1 MLRLSLSM
9 LLTCTLIMLF
19 SHPVSAQD
27 QDNETLYVKIDY
39 FKAAPGEVGEYES
52 LEREIWK
59 PLHEERYNRGII
71 KSWNFYQVMAGEPDV
86 PYQYI
91 AVNVFDD
98 FGMIDYF
105 DLEDIMQTVY
115 PDKDPA
121 ALMEQTHASREVV
134 RTEIWEINGK
144 VLPDQATGVAGN
156 YLTINYFDARGGSG
170 EHVEMEL
177 DFWGRIHETRIDR
190 DILNSWA
197 MYTMVYPGGDARH
210 YTYSTIDYYDSLQ
223 DMREPV
229 GAALARIAHPDLSEE
244 DIDEY
249 FSRTGASRSLYKTE
263 LWKRID
269 SVGK

>member
-1 MLRLSLSM
+1 MLRSSIRY
-9 LLTCTLIMLF
+9 LLTVSLILFLTL
-19 SHPVSAQD
+19 PVSAQN

-39 FKAAPGEVGEYES
+39 FKAAPGAIGEYVS

-71 KSWNFYQVMAGEPDV
+71 RSWNFYQVMAGEPDV

-105 DLEDIMQTVY
+105 DLEDIMNTVY

-121 ALMEQTHASREVV
+121 DLMKLTHASREVV

-144 VLPDQATGVAGN
+144 VLPEQATGVGGN
-156 YLTINYFDARGGSG
+156 YLTINFFDARGGSG
-170 EHVEMEL
+170 EHVELEL
-177 DFWGRIHETRIDR
+177 DFWGRIHETRIDK

-197 MYTMVYPGGDARH
+197 MYTMIYPGGDARH
-210 YTYSTIDYYDSLQ
+210 YTYITIDYYDSLQ

-229 GAALARIAHPDLSEE
+229 GAALARTAHPDLSEE
-244 DIDEY
+244 EIDEY
-249 FSRTGASRSLYKTE
+249 FNRTEASRSPYKIE
-263 LWKRID
+263 LWTRID
-269 SVGK
+269 SVGN